1 MHQITSQLIHLK
13 MEELQKGHPF
23 VDVMGRFLE
32 WCGEDYI
39 FVTWG
44 PLDLTELQRNM
55 NYYGME
61 PLADGPFPFYD
72 AQKLFSL
79 ALEDGKSRRSLEY
92 AIDFLHIKKDI
103 PFHRAFSDA
112 YYTAKVFA
120 GLHNQS
126 VLENVSYDTYHL
138 PKNRKAEIHHQF
150 SRYAKYISREFADKT
165 EALEDHEVTS
175 SKCYLCHR
183 NLRKKIKWFT
193 NNGKNYFCVAYCEK
207 HGFLKCKVRIRYSDA
222 GKAYV
227 VKTTKFI
234 GPEELQ
240 ELQNKKKHNSSAS
253 SQS

>member
-1 MHQITSQLIHLK
+1 MNYIVLDLEWNQSSTKAGEKEIPFEVIEIGAVKLDGHQQMISEFSELIRPQIYTQMHQITSQLIHLK

-165 EALEDHEVTS
+165 D
-175 SKCYLCHR
+175 
-183 NLRKKIKWFT
+183 RKST
-193 NNGKNYFCVAYCEK
+193 R
-207 HGFLKCKVRIRYSDA
+207 L
-222 GKAYV
+222 
-227 VKTTKFI
+227 
-234 GPEELQ
+234 
-240 ELQNKKKHNSSAS
+240 NSSHRT
-253 SQS
+253 